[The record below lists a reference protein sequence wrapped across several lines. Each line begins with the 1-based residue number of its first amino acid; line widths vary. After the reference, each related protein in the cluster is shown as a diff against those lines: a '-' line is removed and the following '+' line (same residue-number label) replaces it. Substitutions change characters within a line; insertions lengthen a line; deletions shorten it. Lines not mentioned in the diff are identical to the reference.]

1 MEERERLDK
10 LMYPDAP
17 PETVQA
23 LTSRVCEKDTVSDVE
38 EDVVDV
44 KCLEGSPTALW
55 MEEYYRL
62 GHRHQDLNVFINKVR
77 SLNSVHANTRV
88 CTTLQH
94 VQVSGHTFLECPQF
108 GDFEGVELQKGL
120 AIKVGRAEDCA
131 AACLMTPS
139 HTASG
144 TKIFACGCW
153 VGGRP
158 RRAGQDRQILEG
170 ALSSLPCNA
179 FSFCSAE
186 VCFEAGKGKQ
196 TRGDCWLQFIEAPGA
211 PLVSAARARFAF
223 CRCDRRLRFVKLN
236 HRSSV
241 PPRRSASIVA
251 VPKRYHQT
259 ALLIC
264 SARMA
269 KHSGGVVCYCLGAWL
284 LQTQQ
289 YLAER

>member
-1 MEERERLDK
+1 MAPRRGPADEIGVANFIVFSVLAAGCGFLTFNFGHIVSLSREVIHESLAQQHHLDKEYCAYTKCSLNKHHSRKDAFGLITGSRKEKMEERERLDK

-62 GHRHQDLNVFINKVR
+62 GHRHQDLNVFINK
-77 SLNSVHANTRV
+77 
-88 CTTLQH
+88 
-94 VQVSGHTFLECPQF
+94 F

-139 HTASG
+139 HTAS
-144 TKIFACGCW
+144 
-153 VGGRP
+153 
-158 RRAGQDRQILEG
+158 G

-211 PLVSAARARFAF
+211 PLRKYRGSAKA
-223 CRCDRRLRFVKLN
+223 L
-236 HRSSV
+236 SSDSSAHLLGTHGQAQWWGGLLL
-241 PPRRSASIVA
+241 PRG
-251 VPKRYHQT
+251 
-259 ALLIC
+259 
-264 SARMA
+264 MA
-269 KHSGGVVCYCLGAWL
+269 PANATVLG
-284 LQTQQ
+284 
-289 YLAER
+289 